1 MSRQPNALEL
11 LRRDHKEVQSMFQRF
26 ERADGE
32 NEDELCRELIE
43 ALRTHTR
50 IEEEVFYPYLREATD
65 RQDLLEEASVE
76 HEAAK
81 QLIDEA
87 ESDEDGLHRRA
98 VIKVLGEYV
107 GHHIREEE
115 QKIFPLVEKMGVDL
129 QALGEALAEQKKGR
143 GVTRNG

>member
-11 LRRDHKEVQSMFQRF
+11 LRRDHQEVQSMFHRF
-26 ERADGE
+26 EQADSKE
-32 NEDELCRELIE
+32 EDELCRNLIE

-65 RQDLLEEASVE
+65 RLDLLEEASVE

-81 QLIDEA
+81 QLMDEA
-87 ESDEDGLHRRA
+87 ESDDDGLHRRA
-98 VIKVLGEYV
+98 VMKVLGDYV

-115 QKIFPLVEKMGVDL
+115 EKIFPLVEKMGVDL
-129 QALGEALAEQKKGR
+129 QALGEELAARK
-143 GVTRNG
+143 

>member
-76 HEAAK
+76 HEAAQ

-129 QALGEALAEQKKGR
+129 QALGEALADQKESR
-143 GVTRNG
+143 GDHP

>member
-11 LRRDHKEVQSMFQRF
+11 LRRDHKEVQSMFHRF
-26 ERADGE
+26 EQADSKE
-32 NEDELCRELIE
+32 EDELCRNLIE

-65 RQDLLEEASVE
+65 RLDLLEEASVE

-81 QLIDEA
+81 QLMDEA
-87 ESDEDGLHRRA
+87 ESDDDSLHRRA
-98 VIKVLGEYV
+98 VMKVLGEYV

-115 QKIFPLVEKMGVDL
+115 EKIFPLVEKMGVDL
-129 QALGEALAEQKKGR
+129 QALGEELAARK
-143 GVTRNG
+143 

>member
-26 ERADGE
+26 ERAQGE
-32 NEDELCRELIE
+32 KEEELCRELIE

-115 QKIFPLVEKMGVDL
+115 EKIFPLVEKMGVDL
-129 QALGEALAEQKKGR
+129 QALGEALAEQKEGR
-143 GVTRNG
+143 GDHS

>member
-11 LRRDHKEVQSMFQRF
+11 LRRDHKEVRSMFHRF
-26 ERADGE
+26 EQADGE
-32 NEDELCRELIE
+32 NEDALCRELIE

-65 RQDLLEEASVE
+65 RHDLLEEASVE

-107 GHHIREEE
+107 SHHIREEE
-115 QKIFPLVEKMGVDL
+115 EKIFPLVENMEVDL
-129 QALGEALAEQKKGR
+129 QALGEELAEHKAGCGDR
-143 GVTRNG
+143 S